1 MSVTELSGLPENPDC
16 LHCLLP
22 HVVDRFIR
30 EHPGKSGA
38 EVLEEFA
45 QALGE
50 VIGSG
55 AFNGGQTDRMPML
68 VDGAMR
74 TALRAAFNLVDELKR
89 RRV

>member
-22 HVVDRFIR
+22 QVVDKFIR
-30 EHPGKSGA
+30 EHPGKSGD
-38 EVLEEFA
+38 EILEEFA

-50 VIGSG
+50 LIGSG
-55 AFNGGQTDRMPML
+55 AFNGGQTDCVPLL
-68 VDGAMR
+68 VNRAMR
-74 TALRAAFNLVDELKR
+74 SAMRAALDIVNTLKG